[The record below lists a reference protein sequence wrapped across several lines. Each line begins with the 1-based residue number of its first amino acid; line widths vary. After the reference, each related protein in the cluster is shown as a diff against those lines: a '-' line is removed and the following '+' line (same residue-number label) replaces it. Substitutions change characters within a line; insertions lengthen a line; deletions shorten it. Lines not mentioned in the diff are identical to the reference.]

1 MNSTES
7 HSPRTRRPIA
17 LSFFF
22 GVCST
27 GYILC
32 LVALT
37 VLVIPLSGI
46 GRAFGATPHPLPL
59 SDAFFALACV
69 VSPLLYFILSYV
81 CCRPQT
87 VGRRLRRVFLASV
100 AFLILAVVGIGFGSP
115 VDSSSSRTGT
125 VIWAVLMATPF
136 VFASGCI
143 FYTRWG
149 PPSHSTNVA

>member
-7 HSPRTRRPIA
+7 HSPRARRPIA

-27 GYILC
+27 GCILC

-37 VLVIPLSGI
+37 VLAIPLSGI
-46 GRAFGATPHPLPL
+46 GRAFGATPHPLAL